1 MKKHIISLFFGI
13 FLVFKIPFFTEGS
26 SVKGIVLKEVLS
38 IGSAEDDLLYQ
49 WAGVATDLKG
59 NIYVTDSIDCSI
71 KKFSKEGILL
81 KKAGRKG
88 RGPGEFET
96 VRLIK
101 YFNKAIYVI
110 DQFIPGISI
119 FDEEL
124 NFKGKIPIMVPVAD
138 MKVIDEDSIAI
149 STLSIEK
156 SFYILIF
163 DRKGKI
169 KRKIEYFKSDDVKK
183 NMLGMIKFETDERE
197 NFYIVYSFQDK
208 VEKLDRN
215 GKKLWSLSLFNNKK
229 VKMKKPERGFFELP
243 QEVVYKDIEIDREGN
258 IFVLGGSFSKNNSRD
273 VHVID
278 QNGKYL
284 TTFTLPDTSHCIHI
298 DHESNIFSRA
308 NMGITLKKYKL
319 IYKN

>member
-1 MKKHIISLFFGI
+1 MKKHIISLSLVI
-13 FLVFKIPFFTEGS
+13 FLVFEIPFFTEGS

-38 IGSAEDDLLYQ
+38 IGSTDDDLLYQ

-59 NIYVTDSIDCSI
+59 NIYVADSIDCSI
-71 KKFSKEGILL
+71 KKFSKDGILL

-88 RGPGEFET
+88 QGPGEFET
-96 VRLIK
+96 LGLIK
-101 YFNKAIYVI
+101 YFNKSIYVTEL
-110 DQFIPGISI
+110 FIPGISI

-124 NFKGKIPIMVPVAD
+124 NFKGKIPIRVPVAD

-149 STLSIEK
+149 STFSFEK
-156 SFYILIF
+156 SSYILIF
-163 DRKGKI
+163 DRKGNI
-169 KRKIEYFKSDDVKK
+169 KRKIEYFKLDDIKK
-183 NMLGMIKFETDERE
+183 SMLGMVKFETDERE

-208 VEKLDRN
+208 VEKLDKD

-229 VKMKKPERGFFELP
+229 VKMKKFERSFFELA
-243 QEVVYKDIEIDREGN
+243 QEVVYKDIEIDKEGN
-258 IFVLGGSFSKNNSRD
+258 IFVLCGSFSKNNSRD
-273 VHVID
+273 VYVID

-284 TTFTLPDTSHCIHI
+284 TTFTLPDTSHRIHI

-308 NMGITLKKYKL
+308 NMGVTLKKYKL